1 MKKVV
6 PFLSIMMLSLIIAG
20 CGEQKSKTTGWKF
33 NSTEFGGFEKPDFQ
47 QQKTGPNLTY
57 IKGGT
62 FTMGRVQEDLSFE
75 QDALPRQV
83 SVTSFYMDETEVTNL
98 QYREY
103 LHWLKNVY
111 VDFPQV
117 YKDALPDTLSWRRRL
132 GYNEP
137 FVKYYF
143 RHPAYMNY
151 PVVGVNWVQAK
162 KYASWRSDRVN
173 EAILINEGYIEP
185 NVNEQVG
192 RDNFN
197 TDAYL
202 AGQYDPIYK
211 EKKKSYSADQEGRDI
226 KIEDGILLP
235 DYRLPTEAEWEY
247 AALALKGESTGSNV
261 NTRKVYPWKG
271 QSLRKKRGKNRGKF
285 YANFQRGRGDYM
297 GVANNPNDASAIL
310 APVRSYFPN
319 DFGLY
324 HMAGNVSEWVSD
336 IYRPLTFEV
345 SSDLNP
351 YRGNVFKK
359 DSMTEDGFRA
369 PKDSLGR
376 MERVKVDETKT
387 TKRRNYQRANQ
398 KGFRDPM
405 ETQGGDQQ
413 YNYGVSTLINN
424 EARVYKGGSW
434 NDRAYFLSPGSRR
447 FMDQQ
452 QAKPTLGFRCAMNR
466 VGPPQQDYKPE

>member
-1 MKKVV
+1 MKKVI
-6 PFLSIMMLSLIIAG
+6 PFFSIVVIGMGFIG
-20 CGEQKSKTTGWKF
+20 CSKPTSDTTGWKF
-33 NSTEFGGFEKPDFQ
+33 NSTEFGGFEKPDYQ

-62 FTMGRVQEDLSFE
+62 FTMGRVNEDLSFE
-75 QDALPRQV
+75 QDGLPRQV

-111 VDFPQV
+111 IDFPQV
-117 YKDALPDTLSWRRRL
+117 AKDALPDTNSWRRRL

-151 PVVGVNWVQAK
+151 PVVGVSWTQAEQ
-162 KYASWRSDRVN
+162 YAKWRTDRVN
-173 EAILINEGYIEP
+173 EAILIKEGYIKP
-185 NVNEQVG
+185 NINEQVG

-202 AGQYDPIYK
+202 AGKYEPIYD
-211 EKKKSYSADQEGRDI
+211 EKKKSYSPDKEGRGI
-226 KIEDGILLP
+226 KFSDGILLP

-247 AALALKGESTGSNV
+247 AALALQGDATGSNV
-261 NTRKVYPWKG
+261 NTRRVYPWKG
-271 QSLRKKRGKNRGKF
+271 QSLRKQRGSNRGKF
-285 YANFQRGRGDYM
+285 RANFQRGRGDYM

-310 APVRSYFPN
+310 APVRSYWPN
-319 DFGLY
+319 DYGLY
-324 HMAGNVSEWVSD
+324 HMAGNVSEWVKD
-336 IYRPLTFEV
+336 IYRPLTFEMA
-345 SSDLNP
+345 SDLNP
-351 YRGNVFKK
+351 YRGNVFKE
-359 DSMTEDGFRA
+359 DSTTEDGFLA

-376 MERVKVDETKT
+376 LQKVKVDETKV
-387 TKRRNYQRANQ
+387 TKRRNYQKADQR
-398 KGFRDPM
+398 GFDDPM

-413 YNYGVSTLINN
+413 YNYGVSTLVNN

-434 NDRAYFLSPGSRR
+434 NDRAYWLSPGNRR
-447 FMDQQ
+447 FLDQE

-466 VGPPQQDYKPE
+466 VGPPQQDYEPE

>member
-1 MKKVV
+1 MRKVF
-6 PFLSIMMLSLIIAG
+6 PFLSFVVVGLLVAG
-20 CGEQKSKTTGWKF
+20 CGKPKSNTTGWKF
-33 NSTEFGGFEKPDFQ
+33 NSTTFGGFEKPDFKK
-47 QQKTGPNLTY
+47 QKTGPNLVY

-62 FTMGRVQEDLSFE
+62 FTMGRVQQDLSFE
-75 QDALPRQV
+75 QDAMPRQV
-83 SVTSFYMDETEVTNL
+83 SVTSFYMDETEITNL

-111 VDFPQV
+111 VDYPQV

-151 PVVGVNWVQAK
+151 PVVGVDWVQAK

-173 EAILINEGYIEP
+173 EAILINEGYIKP
-185 NVNEQVG
+185 NINEQVG

-197 TDAYL
+197 TEAYL
-202 AGQYDPIYK
+202 AGQYDPIYE
-211 EKKKSYSADQEGRDI
+211 EKKKSYDPDKEGRDI

-247 AALALKGESTGSNV
+247 AALALKGEATGSNV

-271 QSLRKKRGKNRGKF
+271 QSLRKQRGDNRGKF
-285 YANFQRGRGDYM
+285 RANFQRGRGDYM

-319 DFGLY
+319 DYGLY
-324 HMAGNVSEWVSD
+324 HMAGNVSEWVKD
-336 IYRPLTFEV
+336 VYRPLTFEMT
-345 SSDLNP
+345 SDLNP

-376 MERVKVDETKT
+376 MQRVKVDETKT
-387 TKRRNYQRANQ
+387 TKRRNYQQAKQ

-447 FMDQQ
+447 FLDQG

-466 VGPPQQDYKPE
+466 VGPPQQDYEPK

>member
-1 MKKVV
+1 MRKAL
-6 PFLSIMMLSLIIAG
+6 PFLTFVVIGLMLIG
-20 CGEQKSKTTGWKF
+20 CGKPTSDTTGWKF
-33 NSTEFGGFEKPDFQ
+33 NSTKYGGFEKPDYQ
-47 QQKTGPNLTY
+47 QQKTGPNLVY

-62 FTMGRVQEDLSFE
+62 FTMGRVQSDLSYE
-75 QDALPRQV
+75 QDALPQQV
-83 SVTSFYMDETEVTNL
+83 TVTSFYMDETEVTNL

-103 LHWLKNVY
+103 LHWLKKVY
-111 VDFPQV
+111 VDYPQV
-117 YKDALPDTLSWRRRL
+117 YQDALPDTNSWRRRL

-162 KYASWRSDRVN
+162 KYSRWRTDRVN
-173 EAILINEGYIEP
+173 EAILIKEGYIKP

-197 TDAYL
+197 TEAYL
-202 AGQYDPIYK
+202 AGKYKPIYK
-211 EKKKSYSADQEGRDI
+211 EKKKSYSPDKEGRRI
-226 KIEDGILLP
+226 KMSDGILLP

-271 QSLRKKRGKNRGKF
+271 QSLRKQRGDNRGKF
-285 YANFQRGRGDYM
+285 RANFQRGRGDYM
-297 GVANNPNDASAIL
+297 GVANNPNDASTIL
-310 APVRSYFPN
+310 APVRSYWPN
-319 DFGLY
+319 DYGLY
-324 HMAGNVSEWVSD
+324 HMAGNVSEWVKD
-336 IYRPLTFEV
+336 VYRPLTYEMA
-345 SSDLNP
+345 SDLNP
-351 YRGNVFKK
+351 YRGNVFMK
-359 DSMTEDGFRA
+359 DSTTEDGFLA

-376 MERVKVDETKT
+376 IPEVPVDETKV
-387 TKRRNYQRANQ
+387 TKRRNYQQANQ
-398 KGFRDPM
+398 KGFKDPM
-405 ETQGGDQQ
+405 KAYGGDQQ

-434 NDRAYFLSPGSRR
+434 NDRAYWLSPGARR
-447 FMDQQ
+447 FLDQE

-466 VGPPQQDYKPE
+466 VGPPQKNYEPK